1 MPGVEWSYLRF
12 VRESDVWRPAAGTFA
27 GWPTAAKDLTVLDP
41 CMGSGHFL
49 AFALPMLV
57 ALRREEEKLSLAEA
71 VDAVLRDNLF
81 GLELDPRCTQ
91 IAAFNLALA
100 AWKLAGYRPLPALNL
115 ACSGLAINAPVARLD
130 CARWRRC
137 ARLRTG

>member
-1 MPGVEWSYLRF
+1 M
-12 VRESDVWRPAAGTFA
+12 
-27 GWPTAAKDLTVLDP
+27 LDP

-49 AFALPMLV
+49 AFALSMFV
-57 ALRREEEKLSLAEA
+57 ALRRAEERFSITDA

-91 IAAFNLALA
+91 IAAFNVGLT

-115 ACSGLAINAPVARLD
+115 ACSGLGINAPVADVDGTRG
-130 CARWRRC
+130 R
-137 ARLRTG
+137 